1 MAFLL
6 LHNYTDFIN
15 KFNDHYPLLDY
26 IRFVNTID
34 LYNLKYLFRNYDY
47 IFCIIVLSVSDEYLS
62 PKPKV
67 LSILI

>member
-1 MAFLL
+1 F
-6 LHNYTDFIN
+6 N